1 MGLHCVEK
9 AKKGLGIYG
18 SNQRLTSLCIYNH
31 IIIYLNK
38 YFFIFVYTYVHV
50 CVCVCVAS
58 LLSKYLH

>member
-1 MGLHCVEK
+1 MGLPCVQK

-38 YFFIFVYTYVHV
+38 YFFIFVYMHVHV
-50 CVCVCVAS
+50 CVCVCVCS
-58 LLSKYLH
+58 ITVK